1 MGMDIPRR
9 AAETEEAFRRM
20 LEGPCVLVGDR
31 WFGGDSSPAERE
43 AYLRAWNARRER
55 NWRRRARRRSAR
67 IAAREAERLARLPP
81 WVRTRLTGHTA
92 DWTQQGGV
100 PVPVDYRATYSRP
113 AFGPGWLE
121 SDPLVQGLLAAA
133 RAGVRAI
140 GEGIVRAATRIQRA
154 ARPTSPSDGWS
165 ALMRTERRKI
175 CRRST
180 TAPSPTATDI
190 RVAWH
195 FAQGS
200 PEGRLRL
207 GRLLM
212 DLECH
217 VRNDLRVNWIANR
230 PKIVARLPGIRGW
243 IRENCP
249 ELAPK
254 YKTMMRFKSLATR
267 ARQAAGGTD
276 PLPAGEALPAR
287 IAPATIQIQ
296 PRARGVDEP
305 RTQRFAWEFGE
316 RRTDADGR
324 PFLTNPNYARAAR
337 DPFNPPRADRG
348 PRRIVLNGTPNRTIE
363 NYSPSHGTETTRPS
377 SGSVSDSHRLKGD
390 GNWG

>member
-1 MGMDIPRR
+1 MGIMGRDIPGRV
-9 AAETEEAFRRM
+9 AKTEEAFRRM

-31 WFGGDSSPAERE
+31 WFGEESSPAERE
-43 AYLRAWNARRER
+43 AYLRAWTARRER

-92 DWTQQGGV
+92 DWTQRGGV
-100 PVPVDYRATYSRP
+100 PVPVNYRAAYGRP

-154 ARPTSPSDGWS
+154 PHPTSPSDGWS

-254 YKTMMRFKSLATR
+254 YKTMMRFKSLATQS
-267 ARQAAGGTD
+267 RQAAGGTD

-287 IAPATIQIQ
+287 SAPAAIQIQ
-296 PRARGVDEP
+296 PRDRGVDEP

-348 PRRIVLNGTPNRTIE
+348 PKGIVLNGTPSLTIE
-363 NYSPSHGTETTRPS
+363 NYSAPSPRATSIGLRRRSP
-377 SGSVSDSHRLKGD
+377 
-390 GNWG
+390 